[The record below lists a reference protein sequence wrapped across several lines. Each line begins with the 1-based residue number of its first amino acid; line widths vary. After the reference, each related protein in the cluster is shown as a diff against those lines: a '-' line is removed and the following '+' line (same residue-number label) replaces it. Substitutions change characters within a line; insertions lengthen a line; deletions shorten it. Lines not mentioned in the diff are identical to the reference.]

1 MHFNAQRVKT
11 VGCLPRL
18 AASAAVKVL
27 CRSECVWGSVRL
39 SAVPGQ
45 TTDGPPW
52 AVSLCPLTRILSQ
65 TALQVTNLDIDRC
78 IGFYNILSVEKESLH
93 PKLGC
98 LSTKPMDCFVG
109 KEHYNCVSNYL
120 CNKSCNCR

>member
-1 MHFNAQRVKT
+1 MIIRMVLISTLLSISVHLTENMHFNAQRVKT

-65 TALQVTNLDIDRC
+65 TAVQSTNFDNDVYC
-78 IGFYNILSVEKESLH
+78 A
-93 PKLGC
+93 
-98 LSTKPMDCFVG
+98 
-109 KEHYNCVSNYL
+109 
-120 CNKSCNCR
+120 